1 MVCFARFELLATLPA
16 CLPLKLKRLPLCQYA
31 LPHLPL
37 LQLLMGSLE
46 QGREHHL
53 DHLLIPCGPQGEAIE
68 FIQESLGEVRGRV
81 MHSLE

>member
-1 MVCFARFELLATLPA
+1 
-16 CLPLKLKRLPLCQYA
+16 
-31 LPHLPL
+31 
-37 LQLLMGSLE
+37 MGSLE